1 LSIGLIV
8 KRFFCLIVSKPHNNC
23 IKIEHVLIIY
33 LFKIL
38 IVKDLFF
45 GTALYVKE
53 CTDMDYSE
61 NFSTHTKYYSN
72 NKKKVMIKNNFKI
85 AFRNLIK
92 NKTYSAIN
100 IGGLALGMASAALL
114 LLWVQNE
121 LSYDGYHL
129 KAKNLYRINTHMK
142 INDTETWHW
151 GNTPL
156 KFAESFKENMP
167 EIKEFTRLNI
177 PYGDYSLTVN
187 NAILAE
193 NKIGFVDN
201 NWFQLF
207 DYQFIKGNARDFE
220 KDKSAIVLTESRAK
234 KFFGDDNPIGKILQ
248 HDSLNFVV
256 QAVIK
261 DLPSN
266 SSFRFEVLAQNDMRL
281 TNPKDLANDAQFD
294 NFNYQTFIVCNE
306 GINTKNVSEKCT
318 QLLRKLRGGKED
330 DNATLELKSVAD
342 IHLDSSIQDEGMPLP
357 GNKKALSIFSII
369 ALFILL
375 IACINYINLTTAKA
389 GQRTKEVGVRKVIGA
404 SKSNLFNQF
413 FTESI
418 LTSVISAV
426 LALILIRTGLPL
438 LEKVTDNHFSLTD
451 NPIVLT
457 ILGSITVLSIV
468 LTGIYPAILLSSF
481 HPMKLLRGSNVGNA
495 KNGTFRKSLVVFQ
508 FTFTI
513 FLLIAT
519 FLIYNQL
526 QFIQNKNLGYDKE
539 RVFTFAVAW
548 NVGHKNTVKLITE
561 KLKNQSSIQ
570 GVTTSN
576 MSIVDMKSS
585 HSGSLNW
592 AGKDPNWTPTVSQL
606 SVSPNYD
613 DFFKL
618 KLNEGRWFMEGSKM
632 DSANVILNETAIND
646 FNIPKPALGQVFEF
660 HGKKGQIIG
669 ITKDFHYLSPKE
681 KIKPLVMYQQSW
693 NSTISVKTISNQTQK
708 ALVVAEKTWKEILPN
723 RAFKYEFLD
732 ESYANLHKS
741 EERQLTLFMVF
752 AGIVLLI
759 SCFGLFGLATFS
771 AEVRTKEIGIRKV
784 LGASVANITALL
796 SKEFLVLVAIS
807 ILIASPIAY
816 YLGHKWLQEFAYR
829 ISIGWWVFVLAGFI
843 ALLIALLTV
852 SFQAVKAAV
861 ANPVKSL
868 RTE

>member
-1 LSIGLIV
+1 
-8 KRFFCLIVSKPHNNC
+8 
-23 IKIEHVLIIY
+23 
-33 LFKIL
+33 
-38 IVKDLFF
+38 
-45 GTALYVKE
+45 
-53 CTDMDYSE
+53 
-61 NFSTHTKYYSN
+61 
-72 NKKKVMIKNNFKI
+72 MIKNYFKI

-92 NKTYSAIN
+92 NRTYSAIN
-100 IGGLALGMASAALL
+100 IGGLALGMASAAVLM
-114 LLWVQNE
+114 LWVQNE
-121 LSYDGYHL
+121 FSYDGFHH
-129 KAKNLYRINTHMK
+129 KAKNTYRINTHMK

-177 PYGDYSLTVN
+177 PYGDYSFRVHN
-187 NAILAE
+187 EILSE
-193 NKIGFVDN
+193 NRIGFVDK
-201 NWFQLF
+201 NWFDLF
-207 DYQFIKGNARDFE
+207 DYQFIKGNARDFA
-220 KDKSAIVLTESRAK
+220 KDKNGIVLTESRAK
-234 KFFGDDNPIGKILQ
+234 KFFGDDNPIGKIIQ

-261 DLPSN
+261 DIPSN
-266 SSFRFEVLAQNDMRL
+266 SSFWFEVLAQNDMRL
-281 TNPKDLANDAQFD
+281 TNPKDLANDALFD
-294 NFNYQTFIVCNE
+294 NFNYQTYVVCNE
-306 GINTKNVSEKCT
+306 GISTKNVSEKCT
-318 QLLRKLRGGKED
+318 QLLRKLRGSKED
-330 DNATLELKSVAD
+330 DNSILELKPLTD

-357 GNKKALSIFSII
+357 GNEKALSIFSII
-369 ALFILL
+369 ALFILV

-404 SKSNLFNQF
+404 SKGSLFNQF
-413 FTESI
+413 FIESI
-418 LTSVISAV
+418 LTSFISAV
-426 LALILIRTGLPL
+426 LALILIRAGLPL
-438 LEKVTDNHFSLTD
+438 LEKVTDNHFSMTD

-457 ILGSITVLSIV
+457 ILGSITVVSIV
-468 LTGIYPAILLSSF
+468 LTGIYPSILLSSF
-481 HPMKLLRGSNVGNA
+481 HPMKLLRGTKMSSSKNA
-495 KNGTFRKSLVVFQ
+495 VFRKSLVVFQ

-539 RVFTFAVAW
+539 HVFTFAVAW
-548 NVGHKNTVKLITE
+548 NVGNKNAVNLITE

-570 GVTTSN
+570 DVTTSN
-576 MSIVDMKSS
+576 MNIVDMKST

-606 SVSPNYD
+606 AVGTNYN

-618 KLNEGRWFMEGSKM
+618 QLNEGRWFIGGSKA
-632 DSANVILNETAIND
+632 DSANVILNETAINE

-660 HGKKGQIIG
+660 HGRKGQIIG
-669 ITKDFHYLSPKE
+669 IVKDFHYLSPKE
-681 KIKPLVMYQQSW
+681 KIKPLVMYEQTWS
-693 NSTISVKTISNQTQK
+693 STISVKTMPNQTPK
-708 ALVVAEKTWKEILPN
+708 ALASAEKAWKEVLPN

-741 EERQLTLFMVF
+741 EERQLTLFMAF
-752 AGIVLLI
+752 ASIVLLI

-796 SKEFLVLVAIS
+796 SKDFLVLVTIS
-807 ILIASPIAY
+807 IFIASPIAY
-816 YLGHKWLQEFAYR
+816 YLGYKWLQEFAYR
-829 ISIGWWVFVLAGFI
+829 IHIEWWIFVLAGVV
-843 ALLIALLTV
+843 ALVIALLTV
-852 SFQAVKAAV
+852 SFQAIKAAV